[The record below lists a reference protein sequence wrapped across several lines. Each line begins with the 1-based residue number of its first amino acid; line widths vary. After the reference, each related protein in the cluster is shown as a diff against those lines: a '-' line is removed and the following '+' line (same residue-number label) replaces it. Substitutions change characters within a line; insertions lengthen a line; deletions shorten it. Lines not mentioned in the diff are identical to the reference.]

1 MIVDERLNGP
11 INKSI
16 LVLSCRD
23 EEVYLRT
30 RMAFCANGHR
40 CAKMAARIARKN
52 HAHAWIREL
61 ANIGVPLASSHVRA
75 TSYWLISGRQKT
87 RIFVMAVF
95 GKIRR
100 LHSWQR
106 RSRLFLK
113 SSASISE
120 KEGKSAQS
128 ATNLY
133 AYSSEWWVI
142 CDIRWKDVCVKLY
155 LNRIWL
161 FFGFRIDTLSTGVLC
176 ATVILRLWC
185 NVVNKIW

>member
-1 MIVDERLNGP
+1 MERNDRLDERLNGP

-23 EEVYLRT
+23 EEVYLWT

-75 TSYWLISGRQKT
+75 TSYWLISGRDKT

-100 LHSWQR
+100 LHSRQR
-106 RSRLFLK
+106 RSPFVFLNLRLRSLK
-113 SSASISE
+113 RKANPRNPRQIYTHAQVSGEWCAIYDE
-120 KEGKSAQS
+120 KKA
-128 ATNLY
+128 
-133 AYSSEWWVI
+133 
-142 CDIRWKDVCVKLY
+142 CVQ
-155 LNRIWL
+155 NCIWIE
-161 FFGFRIDTLSTGVLC
+161 FDFRIDTLSIMRDSYFKVMM
-176 ATVILRLWC
+176 
-185 NVVNKIW
+185 